1 MPAYTRSSA
10 RTPATR
16 TMDFVGTTARVTVN
30 CYNKTGQNW
39 TQQEE
44 RDLIRMFRHE
54 KASVMDVAKAL
65 RRNPLAVHHRVD
77 KVLNEHMEGGVPLLE
92 ASAWLHPHISA
103 REMSEDFANHIAT
116 FKA

>member
-1 MPAYTRSSA
+1 MPAYTRSSVA
-10 RTPATR
+10 LSASPKSS
-16 TMDFVGTTARVTVN
+16 ARVN
-30 CYNKTGQNW
+30 YNMNGERW

-65 RRNPLAVHHRVD
+65 HRNPMAVHYRVD
-77 KVLNEHMEGGVPLLE
+77 KVLNEHMEGGVSLME

-116 FKA
+116 FSA